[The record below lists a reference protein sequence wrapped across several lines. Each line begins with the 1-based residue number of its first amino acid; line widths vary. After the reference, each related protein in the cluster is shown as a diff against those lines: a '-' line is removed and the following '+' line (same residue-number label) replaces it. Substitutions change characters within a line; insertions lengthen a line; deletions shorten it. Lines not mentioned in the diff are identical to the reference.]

1 MYMDSIKKIK
11 AKSVK
16 AAADAITFAKE
27 NKAFMFKLGLMAAV
41 VAVPDVGFC
50 NSASNIQVTPL
61 QKPVQMF
68 TDLMTGPIPACFT
81 DSLCPGLPYDEF
93 LSHAETGMFTLGDQ
107 CSSGLRC
114 MDLQQAVDPP
124 QRAFQRQKICVQT
137 RISPARQT
145 NCHFTH
151 FDYAVDQRWD
161 FTKCPGL

>member
-27 NKAFMFKLGLMAAV
+27 NKVFMVRLGLMAAV
-41 VAVPDVGFC
+41 AAVPDVGFC

-81 DSLCPGLPYDEF
+81 VISGAVGGL
-93 LSHAETGMFTLGDQ
+93 SWGMGMGQQVTPRAIKCVGGGAVATSVGAGMEWIGIDGV
-107 CSSGLRC
+107 SSCLF
-114 MDLQQAVDPP
+114 M
-124 QRAFQRQKICVQT
+124 
-137 RISPARQT
+137 
-145 NCHFTH
+145 
-151 FDYAVDQRWD
+151 
-161 FTKCPGL
+161 

>member
-11 AKSVK
+11 KKGATAASK
-16 AAADAITFAKE
+16 ALTFAKE

-81 DSLCPGLPYDEF
+81 VISGAVGGL
-93 LSHAETGMFTLGDQ
+93 SWGMG
-107 CSSGLRC
+107 
-114 MDLQQAVDPP
+114 MEQQVT
-124 QRAFQRQKICVQT
+124 QRAIKCVGGGAIAT
-137 RISPARQT
+137 S
-145 NCHFTH
+145 
-151 FDYAVDQRWD
+151 V
-161 FTKCPGL
+161 GSGMS

>member
-11 AKSVK
+11 KKGATTASK
-16 AAADAITFAKE
+16 AITFAKE

-81 DSLCPGLPYDEF
+81 VISGAVGGL
-93 LSHAETGMFTLGDQ
+93 SWGMG
-107 CSSGLRC
+107 
-114 MDLQQAVDPP
+114 MEQQVT
-124 QRAFQRQKICVQT
+124 QRAIKCVGGGAIAT
-137 RISPARQT
+137 SVGSGMSWIGIDGVSS
-145 NCHFTH
+145 CLFM
-151 FDYAVDQRWD
+151 
-161 FTKCPGL
+161 